1 MSKRLQEIA
10 LAILDAPAQILETLL
25 GTNWYPAINHVS
37 GPELVTR
44 RRAQSAIGDGELL
57 LAGVRWPLSTA
68 TKNFAVLGLPESGK
82 TVLQK
87 LFTASVGERF
97 RVPTRIERLIYFD
110 AKNNQLPFLS
120 QVLPGDV
127 PIYAVSPL
135 TGYAACDFAQT
146 ITTPALA
153 LRFASSLVPD
163 TVKSTD
169 DFWPKQ
175 SRLVIYAVILVLMAY
190 ADKDWTFADLVKILR
205 DLSLTYAVL
214 KLHPET
220 APQAE
225 DLTGKLGKNI
235 VASLRSFIG
244 EMEIAAAGWEASP
257 VRFSLEEI
265 VFGRACLHL
274 GFDPA
279 VSVALRGIYSAML
292 DLLGDKLLERTGHDE
307 KTWWILDELPQL
319 PPVRSIRRLGL
330 LGRESEAVVFAA
342 MQEIVSLEIAWGEK
356 EAREFLNMLQTVV
369 CLRVGHETA
378 KWFVDKVGDHFI
390 AKNSFT
396 QTYSKQNSWSV
407 STSYERMRLLTESDL
422 TSLPHASAK
431 DDCVRGYCFSPYA
444 EPFQFDAPFMEGLS
458 ALPRPTLFSAPTRTA
473 SEQVLKRLT
482 LEDVERLRL
491 PLTDS
496 LLEALRNPLGG
507 P

>member
-1 MSKRLQEIA
+1 MSKSLRETVYEVLEF
-10 LAILDAPAQILETLL
+10 PAQVFDALMG
-25 GTNWYPAINHVS
+25 GTWYPAIVHLN
-37 GPELVTR
+37 GPELINR
-44 RRAQSAIGDGELL
+44 SRAQHAVGTGELL
-57 LAGVRWPLSTA
+57 LAGVRWPIGSA

-97 RVPTRIERLIYFD
+97 RDRSRRERLVYFD

-120 QVLPGDV
+120 QVLPADV
-127 PIYAVSPL
+127 PIYAASPL

-153 LRFASSLVPD
+153 LRFATSLVPD
-163 TVKSTD
+163 TVKSSD

-175 SRLVIYAVILVLMAY
+175 SRLVIYGVILVLMAH
-190 ADKDWTFADLVKILR
+190 AGRTWTFADLIKIVR
-205 DLSLTYAVL
+205 DLALTYAVL

-220 APQAE
+220 AAQAE

-244 EMEIAAAGWEASP
+244 EMEIAAAGWEHSP
-257 VRFSLEEI
+257 VRFSLAEI
-265 VFGRACLHL
+265 ACGRACLHL
-274 GFDPA
+274 GYDPA
-279 VSVALRGIYSAML
+279 VSVALRGLYAAML
-292 DLLGDKLLERTGHDE
+292 DLLGDQLLERTGHDE

-319 PPVRSIRRLGL
+319 PPVRAIRRLGL
-330 LGRESEAVVFAA
+330 LGRESEAVVFAT
-342 MQEIVSLEIAWGEK
+342 MQDVVSLEIAWGEK

-369 CLRVGHETA
+369 CLRVGQETA

-407 STSYERMRLLTESDL
+407 NTTYERMRLLTESDL

-431 DDCVRGYCFSPYA
+431 LDVVRGYCFSPYA
-444 EPFQFDAPFMEGLS
+444 HPFEFQAPFVAELAG
-458 ALPRPTLFSAPTRTA
+458 LPRPTLFPATTRSAE
-473 SEQVLKRLT
+473 EQVLKALT
-482 LEDVERLRL
+482 LADVERLNL
-491 PLTDS
+491 PLSDE
-496 LLEALRNPLGG
+496 LLQALTPSGG